1 MKEKDIEK
9 QADIWVSA
17 PENQIHVYAKNC
29 SRDAF
34 IAGAKW
40 CADYLCHIPFD
51 QIMTELHAYIK
62 ERMVINEN

>member
-1 MKEKDIEK
+1 MNIKNIEK
-9 QADIWVSA
+9 QAGIWVSA

-40 CADYLCHIPFD
+40 MANYLCHIPFNR
-51 QIMTELHAYIK
+51 IMTELHEYIK
-62 ERMVINEN
+62 ERGDK